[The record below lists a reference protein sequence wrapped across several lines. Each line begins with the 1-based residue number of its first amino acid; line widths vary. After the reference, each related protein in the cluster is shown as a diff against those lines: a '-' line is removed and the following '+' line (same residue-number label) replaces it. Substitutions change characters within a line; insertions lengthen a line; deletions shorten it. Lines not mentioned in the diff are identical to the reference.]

1 MGDGDPLPS
10 FEGEP
15 ERVIIDA
22 DDAETLAQQMWS
34 ALNPD
39 NKVSLFV
46 RYIDLQTGTYQQ
58 VIKNK
63 FEA

>member
-1 MGDGDPLPS
+1 MGDGSPLPS

-15 ERVIIDA
+15 ERVILEA
-22 DDAETLAQQMWS
+22 PSAEALAEQMWN

-46 RYIDLQTGTYQQ
+46 RYTDLATGEYQQ
-58 VIKNK
+58 VIRNK
-63 FEA
+63 F

>member
-10 FEGEP
+10 FQGEP
-15 ERVIIDA
+15 KRVVLDA
-22 DDAETLAQQMWS
+22 PDAETLADQIWT

-46 RYIDLQTGTYQQ
+46 RYTSLEDGSYQQ

-63 FEA
+63 F